1 MQTKPEEL
9 LFTDAQVLNKLEDS
23 LRQMIDE
30 YERQIVLLTGKIEQ
44 CNIILGNVRYNRTV
58 TRS

>member
-44 CNIILGNVRYNRTV
+44 CNIILGDVRYNRTV
-58 TRS
+58 TRN